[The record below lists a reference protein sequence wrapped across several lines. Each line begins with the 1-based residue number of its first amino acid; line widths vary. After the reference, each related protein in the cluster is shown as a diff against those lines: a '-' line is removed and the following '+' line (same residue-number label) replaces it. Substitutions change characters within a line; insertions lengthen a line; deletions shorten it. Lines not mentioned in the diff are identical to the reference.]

1 MFLIAVLS
9 SEIASHSQ
17 ALIVSFSFN
26 QLCVARKMF
35 RFSAPCLQCVTRCDA
50 IPNNDVKTFQQ
61 VSRFLMLTTCLTRS
75 VLSPEY
81 SRCSKIAQSHQ
92 IPFNG

>member
-9 SEIASHSQ
+9 SHSQ

-50 IPNNDVKTFQQ
+50 IPNDVKTFQQ